1 MTVKLLLVQ
10 LSICSKNYGYLS
22 HSEKSEESP
31 IKFFLKTKVVLIT
44 KGFFMK
50 RKFMNFFVL
59 FLGMSGLLLQSSCK
73 LDSRV
78 ESSSK
83 VGSEQQGIK
92 YKLSDLKFAIIG
104 EKIGLPKPGEG
115 VKNIYAVDPALG
127 LIDNE
132 NGVFTLLNRPNG
144 PQKIK
149 VTSSAGDVSAS
160 KTISVTFATTKE
172 IVEWRYKHILEE
184 GGGLELT
191 SQGIMCSTSAN
202 NRTDVLD
209 KFLFSYS
216 SSYYSPSLFLKN
228 ELSLEKLAALGLKI
242 DWKATKG
249 VEINTDLS
257 KSEITI
263 TPPAQ
268 KTESEIMAQ
277 LVLKEVGSQE
287 EVKSNKTKIWYVN
300 VLPKSEYPK
309 AKAEDKAKAEA
320 EFKKARERFEAFLP
334 VTGVMSPTYTDP
346 RSPSFYTDIKINQAG
361 SGENSAGKDAWDR
374 AIKGKLEDSYAIAQE
389 NYKNSTS
396 NYNQSIQSLKQSD
409 LVDQFTEEFPGT
421 PVPAA
426 LQKAHNDLQEAIRV
440 LDELKSRFDRDI
452 LSAQNQARNLST
464 SVILVLK
471 QASDKHVPFAQEYAD
486 AYEKYPILEMDIK
499 KRQELVTEYK
509 EAKLMFDS
517 SYIQD
522 KDYSAYAFIKAYHKT
537 ASDALKHATDAS
549 NNDSND
555 PNKKEAKDV
564 AKKTYNEIDDAF
576 KPFDHAVKSLMT
588 LYKKSAAQIE
598 KKIKLAEKALKLY
611 EEAFIEAIEKL

>member
-1 MTVKLLLVQ
+1 
-10 LSICSKNYGYLS
+10 
-22 HSEKSEESP
+22 
-31 IKFFLKTKVVLIT
+31 
-44 KGFFMK
+44 
-50 RKFMNFFVL
+50 MNFFVL
-59 FLGMSGLLLQSSCK
+59 FLGMSGLLLPSSCK
-73 LDSRV
+73 SRSSV
-78 ESSSK
+78 NSPSRGERSSK
-83 VGSEQQGIK
+83 VENEQMNIQN
-92 YKLSDLKFAIIG
+92 KLSDLKFAIIG

-132 NGVFTLLNRPNG
+132 NGVFTLQKRPNG

-160 KTISVTFATTKE
+160 KTISVTFATPQE
-172 IVEWRYKHILEE
+172 IVEWRYKPIFE
-184 GGGLELT
+184 GLGGLELR
-191 SQGIMCSTSAN
+191 SQGQICSTSAN
-202 NRTDVLD
+202 DRTDVLE
-209 KFLFSYS
+209 KLLFSYS
-216 SSYYSPSLFLKN
+216 PSRYSPSLYLKN
-228 ELSLEKLAALGLKI
+228 ELSLEKLAALGLTI
-242 DWKATKG
+242 DWKPTKG
-249 VEINTDLS
+249 VKINTDLS

-263 TPPAQ
+263 KPPAQ

-277 LVLKEVGSQE
+277 LVLKEARSQE
-287 EVKSNKTKIWYVN
+287 EVKSNKTKTWYVN
-300 VLPKSEYPK
+300 VLPQSEYPK
-309 AKAEDKAKAEA
+309 AKAKAKAEGEA
-320 EFKKARERFEAFLP
+320 ELKKARERFEAFLP

-346 RSPSFYTDIKINQAG
+346 RSPSFIDTRSPSFPFKINQAG

-409 LVDQFTEEFPGT
+409 LVDQFTEEFPDT

-426 LQKAHNDLQEAIRV
+426 LQKAHSDLQEAIRV

-486 AYEKYPILEMDIK
+486 AYGKYPILEMDIK
-499 KRQELVTEYK
+499 NRKELVTEYE

-522 KDYSAYAFIKAYHKT
+522 KDYLDYAFQDKYYYAYAFIKAYHKT

-555 PNKKEAKDV
+555 LNKKEAKDV

-611 EEAFIEAIEKL
+611 EEALIEAIEKALIEAA